1 MTSKPWGAAPP
12 RVRHVAG
19 CRRKTF
25 LHPTTGTSAAT
36 GQHQGFA
43 SPHPRP
49 FSPFGLRCGLRCA
62 LDPAPTL
69 ERGSRRAMEASR
81 GVFEWKEGS
90 RGRGIPQRAAAREDM
105 PRKPLDAPWNDRRS
119 GKGCRKVFLLHPC
132 PWRTRGVGQRPR
144 FLSQKTARRAALPP
158 SRGLVGWFGFG
169 CVFGFFFGL
178 RKRTKKRKIKKTYIL

>member
-1 MTSKPWGAAPP
+1 MPKANPKTKNQTLGRCPKP

-19 CRRKTF
+19 VQGTAYGLNP

-36 GQHQGFA
+36 VQHQGFA

-69 ERGSRRAMEASR
+69 KNAQRGATEAAR
-81 GVFEWKEGS
+81 GVFEWKGGS

-119 GKGCRKVFLLHPC
+119 GGGCRKVFLLHPC
-132 PWRTRGVGQRPR
+132 HV
-144 FLSQKTARRAALPP
+144 ANA
-158 SRGLVGWFGFG
+158 GFG
-169 CVFGFFFGL
+169 AAPQGL
-178 RKRTKKRKIKKTYIL
+178 GPESP